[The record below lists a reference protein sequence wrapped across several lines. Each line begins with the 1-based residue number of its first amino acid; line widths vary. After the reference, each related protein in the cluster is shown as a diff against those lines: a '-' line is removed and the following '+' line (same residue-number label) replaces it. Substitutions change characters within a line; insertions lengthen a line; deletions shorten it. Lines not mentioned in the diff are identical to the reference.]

1 MPQRD
6 DWAIFTHHPDII
18 FTDFTKVREEIENET
33 DRLTGTNKGISPV
46 PINLTI
52 YSHKVVNLSLID
64 LPGLTKVPVGDQV
77 CLYFAP
83 EISYLLSKYL
93 SIP

>member
-83 EISYLLSKYL
+83 EISSLEQIS
-93 SIP
+93 

>member
-52 YSHKVVNLSLID
+52 YSHKVVNLSLI
-64 LPGLTKVPVGDQV
+64 GKNQNN
-77 CLYFAP
+77 
-83 EISYLLSKYL
+83 
-93 SIP
+93 

>member
-93 SIP
+93 STP